1 MRILIVEDEQ
11 PLAKA
16 MEAILKKHHYNVDV
30 VFDGEQGLDYAS
42 SGIYELIILDWML
55 PKMSG
60 IEILNELRELN
71 IHTPVLLLTAKSAV
85 ADKVKGLDAGADDYL
100 SKPFASEELLA
111 RIRALLRRKSVIQ
124 ESDVLHFA
132 DLTLDINQLELRTSK
147 QITLTLK
154 EAQVLEILM
163 RSSPMVT
170 SKGTLIDKLWG
181 FDSEAGDNHVEVY
194 ISFLRKKLLFLESR
208 VSITTKRGVGYVL
221 MEDDDVS

>member
-1 MRILIVEDEQ
+1 MRILIVEDEK

-16 MEAILKKHHYNVDV
+16 MEAILKKHHYNIDV
-30 VFDGEQGLDYAS
+30 VHDGEQGLDYAS

-60 IEILNELRELN
+60 IDILKEIRDLN
-71 IHTPVLLLTAKSAV
+71 IHTPVLLLTAKNAI

-111 RIRALLRRKSVIQ
+111 RIRALLRRTSVIQ

-132 DLTLDINQLELRTSK
+132 DLTLDSNRLELRTSK

-154 EAQVLEILM
+154 ETQVLEILM
-163 RSSPMVT
+163 RNSPMVT
-170 SKGTLIDKLWG
+170 SKGMLIDKLWG

-194 ISFLRKKLLFLESR
+194 ISFLRKKLLFLKSN

-221 MEDDDVS
+221 MEEDHVS